1 MKERRCMKEGTSIQK
16 YLKYMKGIADK
27 LAAIGGPISEGDQV
41 MTFLVNLLRNYAT
54 RLVTA
59 FEAI

>member
-1 MKERRCMKEGTSIQK
+1 MKEGTSIQK

-41 MTFLVNLLRNYAT
+41 MTFLVNLLRNFAT